1 MSYLDQDEYNYFTST
16 SHFDIEPYLPKYYNN
31 INYSST
37 NHYFVRASESWHY
50 PTQCEP
56 SGFETFSCKVVDNDM
71 IDDILSDEHVLSVE
85 PSSPI
90 EFHARFA
97 VGFSEVGTNSLG
109 YDGWKLRPDRRLTTL
124 LGLTGDGQTVTI
136 VDDGVDFSH
145 TFFSD
150 SIVSIDGPN
159 TYPTHRK
166 IYKYENW
173 TNSST
178 EFNISDHV
186 HGTYCAGLIAGTP
199 EADYSAN
206 ALYEGA
212 ATNAKLHVIEISDTT
227 IDSQINFTK
236 LTESMDSVGSK
247 ISSNSWASSGYSPTL
262 TNALNKAAFE
272 NPDKLFLFPATG
284 NKVASPADAINVLTV
299 GSSTRQQVSN
309 IENNPNSNLVISI
322 WSGEKPA
329 TLYSN
334 ETFFYQTKSPIIDYS
349 NLSISNISGDGLMK
363 YSYECVENI
372 PDGTRV
378 LVYLDNLTNCSRTG
392 PILILTTS
400 EETINQMTNESYGR
414 ITYKNDFDWGNLNY
428 PFETG
433 PTLDGIRKPDVIFA
447 GSGTKSAR
455 ANSTLGDTSFDSLI
469 SLDGTSGATALAAG
483 ELALVREFFEK
494 GYYPSGQPN
503 PDDAFSPSGN
513 LLRAI
518 AVNSGRQGYFLFENL
533 RGPSILADPL
543 GVGADT
549 PFNGGIRILDN
560 VKIGPN
566 EHFVYEFNTTKTSG
580 LSVTMAYLDLPLP
593 RDDGHLV
600 YIDLNLVVEAAGTTI
615 AGNSIFN
622 THEADQRSTVERA
635 YIRQIDPT
643 TVKIHIFSNDFHV
656 DDDVDVTFALSIT
669 AGIDTKNDA
678 VPFKLQKLENPTCPA
693 NCSGQP
699 CGENGVCQCEG
710 NSRGYFCQTVMFNAL
725 EGQASDELLP
735 TNAYLVNWHY
745 VDVEG
750 GYKLI
755 PKINFQIWYTGLTK
769 FYVIASRG
777 SASVSDAIFM
787 WKLDV
792 PQIVNSYFEL
802 PELVIEEGGRIYFAV
817 FSDAISPQLQG
828 FFGYRYAYNFKVEA
842 RWIPTPM
849 ETPIPS
855 PTPPPSPTFAET
867 PVETVFETPYLTAFE
882 TAFSTAHSTP
892 FETSFETPFSTAF
905 STASSTAF
913 STPYDTP
920 FLTAFETAFDT
931 PFSTAHSTPFSTA
944 HQTPDLSK
952 AVTPFET
959 PFITAFET
967 VFSTASST
975 PFETAFSTPHSTPF
989 STAFETMFDTPFI
1002 TFNPTPVE
1010 TISPTRSLARTIAQ
1024 GGAAVSTSSNTE
1036 QQKDNGS
1043 SSKSNPLNFMIIGIV
1058 CTLILISLI
1067 IVGIVLYVR
1076 HKKNNEDN
1084 NSNDKSAESSE
1095 TDPLN
1100 VDAEK
1105 TKYLTEI
1112 LTTIAYASDT
1122 DDPFFNGDED
1132 DIDPNNIFI

>member
-97 VGFSEVGTNSLG
+97 AAFAQCGTNANS
-109 YDGWKLRPDRRLTTL
+109 YEGWKLRPDRRLTTL

-150 SIVSIDGPN
+150 STVPIDGPN

-212 ATNAKLHVIEISDTT
+212 APKARLNVIEISDTT

-236 LTESMDSVGSK
+236 LAESMDSVGSK

-262 TNALNKAAFE
+262 TNALNKVAFE

-284 NKVASPADAINVLTV
+284 NLFSSPTDAVNALTIA
-299 GSSTRQQVSN
+299 GMTRQEISK
-309 IENNPNSNLVISI
+309 IENDGNSNLVIVI
-322 WSGEKPA
+322 PTGEKPA

-400 EETINQMTNESYGR
+400 EETINQMTIANYTTEIR
-414 ITYKNDFDWGNLNY
+414 YKTEFNWGNNIY
-428 PFETG
+428 VETAKG
-433 PTLDGIRKPDVIFA
+433 PTFDGIMKPDITFS
-447 GSGTKSAR
+447 GSGARSAK

-469 SLDGTSGATALAAG
+469 QLEGVSAATALSAG
-483 ELALVREFFEK
+483 QFALVREFFEK
-494 GYYPSGQPN
+494 GYYSSGQPN
-503 PDDAFSPSGN
+503 PDDAFSPSAN

-518 AVNSGRQGYFLFENL
+518 AVNSGRRDTFTHTLGH
-533 RGPSILADPL
+533 GPAILCDAL
-543 GVGADT
+543 GVGVDH
-549 PFNGGIRILDN
+549 PFNGGARFLDK

-566 EHFVYEFNTTKTSG
+566 EHIMYEFSTIKNNG
-580 LSVTMAYLDLPLP
+580 FAVTMAYLDLPLP
-593 RDDGHLV
+593 RDNGNLV
-600 YIDLNLVVEAAGTTI
+600 YIDLNLIVEYNDSI
-615 AGNSIFN
+615 YAGNSIYG
-622 THEADQRSTVERA
+622 TAEAEQRSTIERV
-635 YIRQIDPT
+635 YIPQIDPGK
-643 TVKIHIFSNDFHV
+643 VKIHIYSNNFIV
-656 DDDVDVTFALSIT
+656 DDDVEVTFSLAIR
-669 AGIDTKNDA
+669 GGFDTQNDTI
-678 VPFKLQKLENPTCPA
+678 PFTLQKVENPTCPA

-699 CGENGVCQCEG
+699 CGENGFCQCEG
-710 NSRGYFCQTVMFNAL
+710 NSRGYFCQATMYNAT
-725 EGQASDELLP
+725 GNVQNAPELGMSSYEPTWHFVDLP
-735 TNAYLVNWHY
+735 A
-745 VDVEG
+745 
-750 GYKLI
+750 GYQI
-755 PKINFQIWYTGLTK
+755 VPQIWTYAP
-769 FYVIASRG
+769 FYPNIVERYFIIVTQG
-777 SASVSDAIFM
+777 STSLSDAIFEYR
-787 WKLDV
+787 LRA
-792 PQIVNSYFEL
+792 QYGLQRFNL
-802 PELVIEEGGRIYFAV
+802 PEINADAGRIFFAI
-817 FSDAISPQLQG
+817 FSDSRYQDNNVIAYK
-828 FFGYRYAYNFKVEA
+828 FGAEV

-1132 DIDPNNIFI
+1132 EDANNIFI